1 MHFIYSL
8 QSEWIKTRRTAAS
21 WLVIIGAFF
30 IPAIII
36 VIRFARAD
44 KIPALYKNPTF
55 WQEHYFENWQMMAF
69 LLLPMGI
76 ILSTS
81 LITQL
86 EYRNNSWK
94 QLHTTPQL
102 FSTIFFS
109 KLSVIVLMMLQ
120 FFILFNLGIYLSA
133 IIPLLFN
140 KNAVYPPQ
148 QIPYIPFLKYN
159 AMFFIGCLPV
169 IALQYLLSLKFK
181 NFMVPLG
188 IGIALLVASTFAIQ
202 WKYGYTV
209 PYTYCAYAYL
219 QLGNTNTKAVMPV
232 NIQLLSAIVA
242 VAFIGAGYLLYIS
255 KKDKC

>member
-1 MHFIYSL
+1 
-8 QSEWIKTRRTAAS
+8 
-21 WLVIIGAFF
+21 
-30 IPAIII
+30 
-36 VIRFARAD
+36 
-44 KIPALYKNPTF
+44 
-55 WQEHYFENWQMMAF
+55 
-69 LLLPMGI
+69 
-76 ILSTS
+76 
-81 LITQL
+81 
-86 EYRNNSWK
+86 
-94 QLHTTPQL
+94 
-102 FSTIFFS
+102 
-109 KLSVIVLMMLQ
+109 
-120 FFILFNLGIYLSA
+120 
-133 IIPLLFN
+133 
-140 KNAVYPPQ
+140 
-148 QIPYIPFLKYN
+148 
-159 AMFFIGCLPV
+159 MFFIGCLPV